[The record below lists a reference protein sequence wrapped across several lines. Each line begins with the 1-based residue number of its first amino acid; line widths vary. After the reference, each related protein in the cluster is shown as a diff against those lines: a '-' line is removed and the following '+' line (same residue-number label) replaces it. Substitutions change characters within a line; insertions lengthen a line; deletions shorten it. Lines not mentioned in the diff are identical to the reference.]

1 MGHGHTKIC
10 DFFGRKGWGRTVFT
24 GVSICRSLGGN
35 QRGPLLFGSVMPAV
49 LLVVWKSVF
58 VSKVNRK
65 KCREEAKKCF
75 LLLIHHFVALCGRMD
90 QVCQADQ
97 GINQ

>member
-1 MGHGHTKIC
+1 ME
-10 DFFGRKGWGRTVFT
+10 GRDGEEQFSL
-24 GVSICRSLGGN
+24 VSALEGDSVESAWAFWLRSM
-35 QRGPLLFGSVMPAV
+35 MPAV